1 MSIATVCPSHLAT
14 WSSDPPSVA
23 ANREGE
29 KIAQAMKKHTQT
41 LADQKKQDKAERKA
55 EEAAAKEAEEE
66 AAAEA
71 EAAAAA

>member
-41 LADQKKQDKAERKA
+41 LADQKKQDKAG
-55 EEAAAKEAEEE
+55 EEVIRYLSQGNQGQIL
-66 AAAEA
+66 
-71 EAAAAA
+71 